1 MGILLYQLTYNPNE
15 IMKRFFILTLM
26 LVPLGG
32 YAQEQ
37 AMFVHYID
45 MGQGLATILQFP
57 KGIVMIDAGSQ
68 IKTGRDE
75 SRKKVNDYLEN
86 FFNKFPQYN
95 KTIDAIIV
103 THNHQDHTGTIPDI
117 HEKYTIKNLVTTKF
131 NKGGDVKVRGVKK
144 FYVKYRT
151 VLKKLPNG
159 LSNSSIDPLNSNNGI
174 DPKIIIYSGENS
186 TFKSSSETPN
196 NHSLVI
202 KVEFGKAS
210 FIFTG
215 DLEEKGI
222 QFLLDK
228 YKDHLDVLDV
238 DVYQVGHHGSPNA
251 TTPELLDAFTPQIAV
266 ISASHEDDKTPGSG
280 FDHGHPRDTVVSLLA
295 SSISR
300 NRSIPITGH
309 VYAAQEVDPDD
320 TPISKAI
327 YCTCWDGNIVI
338 RATSSGSYRVSLD
351 SDLSAKK

>member
-1 MGILLYQLTYNPNE
+1 
-15 IMKRFFILTLM
+15 MKRFVILIYM
-26 LVPLGG
+26 LVSFSG
-32 YAQEQ
+32 YTQEQ
-37 AMFVHYID
+37 VMFVHYID

-68 IKTGRDE
+68 ISTGRDE
-75 SRKKVNDYLEN
+75 SRKKVNDYLET
-86 FFNKFPQYN
+86 FFDKFPHYN

-117 HEKYTIKNLVTTKF
+117 YANYTIRNLVTTKF
-131 NKGGDVKVRGVKK
+131 NKGVDVKVHGVKK

-151 VLKKLPNG
+151 VLKNFPNG
-159 LSNSSIDPLNSNNGI
+159 LSNPSIDPLGSHDGVN
-174 DPKIIIYSGENS
+174 PKITIYSGENS
-186 TFKSSSETPN
+186 SFKSKNETAN

-222 QFLLDK
+222 AFLLDK
-228 YKDHLDVLDV
+228 YKDHLSVLDV

-251 TTPELLDAFTPQIAV
+251 TNQELLDALTPQIAV
-266 ISASHEDDKTPGSG
+266 ISASHEDDKTGGSG

-295 SSISR
+295 ENISR
-300 NRSIPITGH
+300 KRSTPITGH

-320 TPISKAI
+320 TEITKAI
-327 YCTCWDGNIVI
+327 YCTCWDGNIII
-338 RATSSGSYRVSLD
+338 RATSNGSYRVLLN
-351 SDLSAKK
+351 SDPTAKK